1 MQQLIILIVALAVAG
16 ALIRSDDIDL
26 GKVTKTVLVI
36 DEAQD
41 MDANEFSL
49 VEALMERNDELRAI
63 AVGDDNRNIYQF
75 RGSDSKYLRKLITD
89 YNAKWYDLVENY
101 RSSRS
106 IVNFANCFVK

>member
-1 MQQLIILIVALAVAG
+1 M
-16 ALIRSDDIDL
+16 IRSDDIDL

-49 VEALMERNDELRAI
+49 VEALMERNDELRVI
-63 AVGDDNRNIYQF
+63 AVGDNQNIYQF

-89 YNAKWYDLVENY
+89 YNAK
-101 RSSRS
+101 
-106 IVNFANCFVK
+106 